1 MHIISGQNV
10 DLITPFPAS
19 EVRRVFGWNHC
30 YRTITEN
37 DDTPNNIDD
46 FTVHVQTLLQICPS
60 WGIIDKNRITNT
72 SHEAPLVGIGMFEPA
87 GKRTGYFHV
96 ATARKAFRT
105 GLIDEA
111 GELVIRTLFDLMP
124 DILRLGAYM
133 DEKNAPA
140 KALCRRLGFKFE
152 GVCEDAILQN
162 GQPKNVA
169 YFGLTRRNWICR
181 LDKVEVIPSLD
192 STGDSQKSA
201 PSQPEEIVPSALEAP
216 KEEPQGTSQV
226 TAATPS
232 GQ

>member
-1 MHIISGQNV
+1 MNIISGSNV
-10 DLITPFPAS
+10 DLISPFPVS

-37 DDTPNNIDD
+37 DDTPNTIDE
-46 FTVHVQTLLQICPS
+46 FTTHMHGILAVCPS
-60 WGIIDKNRITNT
+60 WGIVDKNHITNN
-72 SHEAPLVGIGMFEPA
+72 SHEAPLVGIGLFEPA
-87 GKRTGYFHV
+87 GPRAGYFHV

-111 GELVIRTLFDLMP
+111 GELVIKTLFDGVPGL
-124 DILRLGAYM
+124 LRVGAYM

-169 YFGLTRRNWICR
+169 YFGLTRRSWICR
-181 LDKVEVIPSLD
+181 HNKQEEASGIPGSSKVSDPQELPQDK
-192 STGDSQKSA
+192 TW
-201 PSQPEEIVPSALEAP
+201 QPNLV
-216 KEEPQGTSQV
+216 EEPLQTHI
-226 TAATPS
+226 
-232 GQ
+232 